1 MNPFDRSVRAES
13 LRRVKTRGDRITPDH
28 REIQQ
33 VPENESGPE
42 NETSGEAG
50 TSDESSAMTTRSAP
64 RSPLDWIVLALATG
78 LGTGLSPWAPG
89 TVGSLLGP
97 PLIIGCSLVL
107 PPIGLLV
114 TGILFIAVGP
124 PICTRASKLL
134 GKHDPGSVVY
144 DEVAAFWIVF
154 LPQLAMGDE
163 LTWPILVAG
172 FVLFRIFDISKLWP
186 VNRLEKLP
194 DGTGIMADDL
204 AAGAMAAVVLVAGAA
219 ACRL

>member
-1 MNPFDRSVRAES
+1 M
-13 LRRVKTRGDRITPDH
+13 
-28 REIQQ
+28 
-33 VPENESGPE
+33 PE
-42 NETSGEAG
+42 NETSSESA
-50 TSDESSAMTTRSAP
+50 TSPDSAAADSGAIAAP

-97 PLIIGCSLVL
+97 PLVWGCSIVL

-114 TGILFIAVGP
+114 VGILFTAVGP
-124 PICTRASKLL
+124 PICTRASRLL

-154 LPQLAMGDE
+154 APQLAMGDE
-163 LTWPILVAG
+163 LTWPILIAG

-204 AAGAMAAVVLVAGAA
+204 AAGAMAAAVLVIASRAG
-219 ACRL
+219 LL

>member
-1 MNPFDRSVRAES
+1 V
-13 LRRVKTRGDRITPDH
+13 
-28 REIQQ
+28 
-33 VPENESGPE
+33 PE
-42 NETSGEAG
+42 NETSSESG
-50 TSDESSAMTTRSAP
+50 TSPESVTSEAAAGAAP

-97 PLIIGCSLVL
+97 PLVWGCSLVL

-114 TGILFIAVGP
+114 VGILFIAVGP

-154 LPQLAMGDE
+154 LPQLAMKQE
-163 LTWPILVAG
+163 LTWPILIAG
-172 FVLFRIFDISKLWP
+172 FVLFRIFDISKPWP

-204 AAGAMAAVVLVAGAA
+204 AAGAMAAIILASATWAGF
-219 ACRL
+219 L

>member
-1 MNPFDRSVRAES
+1 V
-13 LRRVKTRGDRITPDH
+13 
-28 REIQQ
+28 
-33 VPENESGPE
+33 PE
-42 NETSGEAG
+42 NETSSESG
-50 TSDESSAMTTRSAP
+50 TSVESAAVEATVESAP
-64 RSPLDWIVLALATG
+64 RSPLDWVVLALATG

-89 TVGSLLGP
+89 TFGSLLGP
-97 PLIIGCSLVL
+97 PLVLGCSLAL
-107 PPIGLLV
+107 PPIGLLI
-114 TGILFIAVGP
+114 TGVLFIAAGP

-144 DEVAAFWIVF
+144 DEIAAFWIVF
-154 LPQLAMGDE
+154 LPQLVMGDE

-204 AAGAMAAVVLVAGAA
+204 AAGAMAAAILVAATWGGF
-219 ACRL
+219 L